1 MLKSYGNISANSKNE
16 MNELDT
22 ALNNAGFQ
30 IAYINDVMGIIVKQV
45 PDLQYDE
52 DETNNA

>member
-30 IAYINDVMGIIVKQV
+30 IAYINDVMGTIIKEV
-45 PDLQYDE
+45 PDIDQDDE
-52 DETNNA
+52 NA